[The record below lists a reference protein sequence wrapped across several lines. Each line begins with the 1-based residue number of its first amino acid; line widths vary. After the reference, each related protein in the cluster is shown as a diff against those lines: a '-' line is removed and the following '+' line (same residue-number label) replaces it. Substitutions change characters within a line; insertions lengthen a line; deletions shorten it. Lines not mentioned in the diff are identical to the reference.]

1 MAALS
6 AGTTVIIDPVL
17 SYLHQL
23 LVIRVGLAFPVC
35 FGLSHAWYKHGTMV
49 GRHAETG
56 ESLSAKHVYPVVNAA
71 SVLRY

>member
-6 AGTTVIIDPVL
+6 ACTMVIIDPVL

-35 FGLSHAWYKHGTMV
+35 FGLSHAWYDMELWLGGMRRRAKAYLQTMF
-49 GRHAETG
+49 T
-56 ESLSAKHVYPVVNAA
+56 L
-71 SVLRY
+71 